1 MGGLGLEVIVLCF
14 MAIFLDS
21 FTKATK
27 ALQGSGF
34 FGGARKGSVKGS
46 AITKFGIDP
55 SRIVVPLLLAL
66 RMKGKR
72 ALLGD
77 KGMALHRYNSLFVW
91 LYIITTGFRV

>member
-1 MGGLGLEVIVLCF
+1 MIVLCF

-21 FTKATK
+21 FTKSTK

-55 SRIVVPLLLAL
+55 LKNSGAPSLGTQNEREKGATGGQGNGSTQIQQLVCLAL
-66 RMKGKR
+66 
-72 ALLGD
+72 
-77 KGMALHRYNSLFVW
+77 YN
-91 LYIITTGFRV
+91 YNRV